1 MKNNFTKALFLCL
14 LFFTAKSASA
24 HVRIFTD
31 SVNVILACIDTDQ
44 DKINDIKK
52 LIQAE
57 PGVKYVDYCVNHTIF
72 LFRMN
77 GTAQDADALADK
89 IRKQSNSSQRS
100 VYIKAY
106 EFADIRNV
114 CQSDNAP
121 FGKPNR

>member
-1 MKNNFTKALFLCL
+1 MKNNFTKALVLISL
-14 LFFTAKSASA
+14 LFAAKSVSA
-24 HVRIFTD
+24 RVPSLD
-31 SVNVILACIDTDQ
+31 SVNVIMACMNTDQ

-72 LFRMN
+72 LFKMQ
-77 GTAQDADALADK
+77 GTPQDADALAAR
-89 IRKQSNSSQRS
+89 IRKQANSSERS
-100 VYIKAY
+100 VFIKAY

-121 FGKPNR
+121 FGKPGK